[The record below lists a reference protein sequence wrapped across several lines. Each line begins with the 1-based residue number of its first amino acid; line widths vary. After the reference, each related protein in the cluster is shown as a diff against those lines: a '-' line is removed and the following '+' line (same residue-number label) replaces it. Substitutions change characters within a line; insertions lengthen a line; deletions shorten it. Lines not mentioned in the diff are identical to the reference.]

1 MPYQIMLTY
10 GLVLLAAL
18 AADYI
23 GARTRLPRVSLLVLV
38 GALVGPH
45 GFALLPDVVNDAAEI
60 MTSFSL
66 TLIAFLLGSELSLE
80 KLKQQGRS
88 VIVVSL
94 TVVIFTW
101 LAVAAG
107 MALIGVPIA
116 MALLYGAIA
125 TATDPAATTD
135 VVDETGATGPFR
147 DLVVGVVAID
157 DAWGLIVFGLAMA
170 GAAAIAGIDGHDA
183 GWELVVHLGG
193 AVAIGLLTGLP
204 MAYLSGRI
212 KEGRPT
218 QIEAIGFVLVC
229 GGLAMWMG
237 ASYLLAAT
245 IAGACVANLASHH
258 DYAFREIEH
267 FEWPF
272 LALFFVLS
280 GAMLDIDAVGTS
292 IVLVTAYVGLR
303 LVGRIIGG
311 WVGGRMTGLRPVEQ
325 HWTGLSLLPQAGV
338 AVGMGLLAAEA
349 FPAQAEEILAVTIG
363 ATVLFEVIGPILTR
377 LAFIRAGATPQPP
390 ARTTKK
396 G

>member
-1 MPYQIMLTY
+1 MPHQIMLTY

-45 GFALLPDVVNDAAEI
+45 GFALLPDVVNDAAQI

-80 KLKQQGRS
+80 KLRQQGRS

-94 TVVIFTW
+94 TVVVFTW

-107 MALIGVPIA
+107 MALIGVPIT

-183 GWELVVHLGG
+183 GWELLVHLGG
-193 AVAIGLLTGLP
+193 ALAIGLLTGLP

-212 KEGRPT
+212 KQGRPT
-218 QIEAIGFVLVC
+218 QIEAIGFVLIC
-229 GGLAMWMG
+229 GGLAMWVG

-245 IAGACVANLASHH
+245 VAGACVANLARHH

-292 IVLVTAYVGLR
+292 IVLVIAYVGLR
-303 LVGRIIGG
+303 LAGRIIGG
-311 WVGGRMTGLRPVEQ
+311 WIGGRLTGLRPVEQ

-349 FPAQAEEILAVTIG
+349 FPTQAEEILAVTIG
-363 ATVLFEVIGPILTR
+363 ATVIFEIVGPVLTR
-377 LAFIRAGATPQPP
+377 LAFLHSGAAPQPSV
-390 ARTTKK
+390 RTTKK